1 MGDTCFEKFT
11 RQRYVG
17 FFSWSY
23 FLDSD
28 WPGKQTPTTRV
39 YVPQRQIQKNKE
51 GLLRT
56 DGKSSKLKQRL
67 NKEKNKE
74 KTRKNNQE
82 KTRNKTRKTKTKQNK
97 QNKNKQTNK
106 TNQNKQTNKQQQTQK
121 KNKKKQVKTSDTLL
135 G

>member
-17 FFSWSY
+17 YFSWSY
-23 FLDSD
+23 FLNSD

-97 QNKNKQTNK
+97 QNKNKQTK
-106 TNQNKQTNKQQQTQK
+106 QNKQTNKQTTTTNKQQTR
-121 KNKKKQVKTSDTLL
+121 KNK
-135 G
+135 

>member
-97 QNKNKQTNK
+97 QNKNKQTK
-106 TNQNKQTNKQQQTQK
+106 QNKQTNKQTTTTNKQQTR
-121 KNKKKQVKTSDTLL
+121 KNK
-135 G
+135 